1 MDNTIT
7 KIIDT
12 EGGKTCCYIKN
23 PNGKGIPI
31 VVLHGGPGFSSD
43 PILSNLLGIKSPM
56 YFYDQFGCGG
66 SDKFDD
72 IDKYSVETFVNQLED
87 VIVENKLD
95 TVILMGM
102 CWGAG
107 LATAYAS
114 LKGVKNIKAMILSS
128 PFLSTPMWEDDQMVN
143 LSLLPDPDRNTLMQ
157 FEKNGLYLNGYR
169 RALIPYFQHYY
180 FTKGDLNIIHH
191 LVFGFQP
198 EVYRIM
204 WGNSELLCGG
214 RLKNFDLT
222 KDLGKINVPVLLI
235 SGDRDTVRTETM
247 KKYQDMFPQA
257 QLAII
262 PASGHMIYNEQPS
275 IVKKIIQSFVGDVN
289 NYSKKEIKS
298 MIMSA
303 Q

>member
-1 MDNTIT
+1 LDNTIT

-95 TVILMGM
+95 TVILLGM

-114 LKGVKNIKAMILSS
+114 IKGVEGIKAIILSS

-143 LSLLPDPDRNTLMQ
+143 LSLLPNPDRATLMQ
-157 FEKNGLYLNGYR
+157 FEKNGLYSNGYR

-180 FTKGDLNIIHH
+180 FTRGDSSIIYR

-204 WGNSELLCGG
+204 WGNSELLCCG

-222 KDLGKINVPVLLI
+222 KELGKIDVPVLLI

-247 KKYQDMFPQA
+247 KKYQDMFPRA
-257 QLAII
+257 QLAIV
-262 PASGHMIYNEQPS
+262 PASGHMIYNEQPG
-275 IVKKIIQSFVGDVN
+275 IVKKIIQSFVSDVN
-289 NYSKKEIKS
+289 NYSKKEVKS